1 LKPNYQYI
9 LELVQ
14 NASSDTKYK
23 NAKILDFGC
32 GVGEVVESGLDM
44 SLDIYGADTFEG
56 YYENW
61 KDNLPSNIKDRISQ
75 IQNNK
80 MEYDDNTFD
89 FVISNQVFEHIR
101 YPLDSYKE
109 IARVLKP
116 GGIFYAI
123 FPNKSCWYE
132 GHIGL
137 YFPHWFKRKSELQ
150 RKYVSISYDLGLGR
164 KRHMGKD
171 GWMHVLNDVTF
182 HHPIRSIKAD
192 IKESFDCY
200 PKNIAHDFMKY
211 RISNSRFSKFKIIL
225 NNIIF
230 APVLIFFARIR
241 AGSVLKVINDN

>member
-1 LKPNYQYI
+1 MKPNYQYI

-23 NAKILDFGC
+23 NVKILDFGC

-44 SLDIYGADTFEG
+44 SLDIYGTDTFEG

-61 KDNLPSNIKDRISQ
+61 KDNLPSNIKDRISR

-132 GHIGL
+132 GHIDCTFRIGL
-137 YFPHWFKRKSELQ
+137 KEK
-150 RKYVSISYDLGLGR
+150 V
-164 KRHMGKD
+164 
-171 GWMHVLNDVTF
+171 NC
-182 HHPIRSIKAD
+182 
-192 IKESFDCY
+192 KESMFLFHM
-200 PKNIAHDFMKY
+200 I
-211 RISNSRFSKFKIIL
+211 
-225 NNIIF
+225 
-230 APVLIFFARIR
+230 
-241 AGSVLKVINDN
+241 